1 MSYSS
6 LKLLPGVNENLT
18 PALNQTG
25 ISYSN
30 LIRFIPDGQ
39 NGVLPQK
46 LGGWTAYYQS
56 STSPIAMASITR
68 ALWPWE
74 DTNAATHLAVGMQ
87 SYTNN
92 VSNSATFTA
101 TIAAS
106 SSNLVVSSVSTG
118 TIYPGM
124 VLGTITGG
132 TFSSP
137 TTVTITGQSSGTAG
151 AAGTY
156 TLNQTNTGGGSA
168 SVSTAAVT
176 TSNSLLNVITS
187 GSMLSKTPRFIADN
201 VTPAVATT
209 AGSTYFI
216 ITDSTT
222 TGITQYDTVY
232 IATPIAVAGVVLF
245 GLYVCDPNGYL
256 SSTQYTVQ
264 AANLLGAPLAASV
277 TAATSSFTASI
288 ASTGV
293 MTVTGTPTGTIQV
306 GQTLSG
312 SGVPAGTVIL
322 SGSGTSW
329 VVNTTTVVASTTIT
343 GAPVTLPMF
352 TVTSGSSSVTVT
364 LPNHGYSVGSTFP
377 VLAQTTVA
385 GVTFYGNYVVTSV
398 VDSADF
404 TIAPPVTPA
413 SSGTGYMNGGNAL
426 YIYGY
431 GVGSTPT
438 TTGYGIGGYGSGG
451 YGTGSSVTASTGYA
465 IPAVDWSL
473 DNWGEVLIACPISP
487 SFTNIACSSFSGT
500 GSVGTITLSAY
511 LSAPI
516 PAGSQITLAGWSPS
530 SLNGPQTVTA
540 STTNTVSFSTATTSA
555 TVVGAL
561 TWNTAPYQPIY
572 QWNPISSSPTA
583 TVIPAAPPINDGM
596 FVAMPQRQI
605 IAWGS
610 SFTGIQDPLLIRWC
624 DVNNYNSWIGT
635 VTNQAG
641 SYRIPKGSK
650 IVGCIQGPQQG
661 LVWTDLGLWAMQY
674 IGQPYVYSFNEIG
687 TGCGLIAR
695 KAAGSL
701 NGVVYWMGPT
711 QFYKLSSGGVEPL
724 LCPIWDVIFQEL
736 DNTNG
741 GANLYKIRTAVN
753 ARFEEITWYYPTMSS
768 GGEVTAY
775 AKYNA
780 TLNIWDYGTLGRS
793 AWIDQSVLGP
803 PIGADPQSLYLYQ
816 HETSNDAA
824 GTAMPS
830 SLQTGYFAIS
840 ESDEKAYVDQV
851 RPDMKW
857 GYFGGSQSAT
867 VNLTFYVTDYAGQTP
882 QVFGP
887 YAVTQNTQYI
897 SPRFRARLV
906 SIGISS
912 SDVGSFWRLG
922 NIRYRVTQDGKF

>member
-1 MSYSS
+1 MAYSS
-6 LKLLPGVNENLT
+6 LKLLPGVNENTT
-18 PALNQTG
+18 PALNEAG

-30 LIRFIPDGQ
+30 LIRFISDGH
-39 NGVLPQK
+39 NGALPQK

-74 DTNAATHLAVGMQ
+74 DTNAVTHLAVGMQ
-87 SYTNN
+87 SYANN
-92 VSNSATFTA
+92 TSNNATFTA

-106 SSNLVVSSVSTG
+106 SSSLVVSSVSSG
-118 TIYPGM
+118 TIYVGM
-124 VLGTITGG
+124 TLGTITGG

-137 TTVTITGQSSGTAG
+137 TTVTITGQVSGTSG
-151 AAGTY
+151 GAGTY
-156 TLNQTNTGGGSA
+156 SLSQTNTGGGSA
-168 SVSTAAVT
+168 SVTTAAVYT
-176 TSNSLLNVITS
+176 NNALLNVITN
-187 GSMLSKTPRFIADN
+187 GSMLSKTPRYIADN
-201 VTPAVATT
+201 VTPTVSST
-209 AGSTYFI
+209 AGSTYFV

-245 GLYVCDPNGYL
+245 GLYACDPNGYL
-256 SSTQYTVQ
+256 SSTQYTIQ
-264 AANLLGAPLAASV
+264 AANILGSPQAATL

-288 ASTGV
+288 TGGV
-293 MTVTGTPTGTIQV
+293 MTVTGSPTGTIQV

-312 SGVPAGTVIL
+312 TGVPAGTVIL

-329 VVNTTTVVASTTIT
+329 TVNTSTAVSSTTIT
-343 GAPVTLPMF
+343 GAPVTLPLF
-352 TVTSGSSSVTVT
+352 TVASGSSSVTVT

-377 VLAQTTVA
+377 VLASTTVA

-398 VDSADF
+398 IDTADF
-404 TIAPPVTPA
+404 TIAPNFTPA
-413 SSGTGYMNGGNAL
+413 SSGTGYLNNGNAL

-451 YGTGSSVTASTGYA
+451 YGTGSSVVASTGYA
-465 IPAVDWSL
+465 IPAVDWTL
-473 DNWGEVLIACPISP
+473 DNWGEILVACPIMP
-487 SFTNIACSSFSGT
+487 STQNIACASFSGT
-500 GSVGTITLSAY
+500 GSVGAITLSQY
-511 LSAPI
+511 LASPI
-516 PAGSQITLAGWSPS
+516 PVGSQITLSGWSPS
-530 SLNGPQTVTA
+530 SLNTVQTVTA
-540 STTNTVSFSTATTSA
+540 STTNTISFSTTTTTA
-555 TVVGAL
+555 TVVGTV
-561 TWNTAPYQPIY
+561 TWSTAPYQPIY
-572 QWNPISSSPTA
+572 QWNPLSSSSTA
-583 TVIPAAPPINDGM
+583 TVIPNAPPVNDGM

-610 SFTGIQDPLLIRWC
+610 TFTGIQDPLLIRWC
-624 DVNNYNSWIGT
+624 DVNNFNSWVGT

-641 SYRIPKGSK
+641 SYRLPKGSK
-650 IVGCIQGPQQG
+650 IVGAMQGPQQG
-661 LVWTDLGLWAMQY
+661 LVWTDLNLWAMQY
-674 IGQPYVYSFNEIG
+674 VGQPYVYSFNEIG
-687 TGCGLIAR
+687 SNCGLIAR

-711 QFYKLSSGGVEPL
+711 QFYRLSGGGVEPI

-736 DNTNG
+736 DNSNN

-753 ARFEEITWYYPTMSS
+753 ARFEEITWYYPTVSS

-775 AKYNA
+775 AKYNSA
-780 TLNIWDYGTLGRS
+780 LNIWDYGTLGRS
-793 AWIDQSVLGP
+793 AWIDQSVLGA

-824 GTAMPS
+824 GTAMQS

-857 GYFGGSQSAT
+857 GFFGGSQNAT
-867 VNLTFYVTDYAGQTP
+867 VNLTFYVADYAGQTP
-882 QVFGP
+882 QVYGP
-887 YAVTQNTQYI
+887 YAVTQSTQYI
-897 SPRFRARLV
+897 SPRFRGRLV
-906 SIGISS
+906 SVGVSS
-912 SDVGSFWRLG
+912 NDVGSFWRLG